1 MFEGHELAPL
11 WSDDPNVVRHMIRNL
26 FSDDEY
32 AADISRVTRS
42 TARMHFDR
50 GVVGKQWA
58 AFLG

>member
-1 MFEGHELAPL
+1 L